1 MGHANMTPTR
11 PPRGTEEPHSRSAA
25 DGVSAYSWMSRR
37 SSHSGRG
44 VRATRSCHRGV
55 ACRRAALRSYMQTA
69 TTIVP
74 KACGG
79 EI

>member
-37 SSHSGRG
+37 SSHSGGG

-55 ACRRAALRSYMQTA
+55 ACRRAALRSSANSNNDSKSMRRRDMS
-69 TTIVP
+69 
-74 KACGG
+74 
-79 EI
+79 